1 MLDNSD
7 DDNVE
12 LLVYLSI
19 KQIDLRRQ
27 KLDKKALRKK
37 TEATVKS

>member
-1 MLDNSD
+1 MLNNSGG
-7 DDNVE
+7 DNVE

-19 KQIDLRRQ
+19 KEIDLRRQ
-27 KLDKKALRKK
+27 KLEKKALRKK

>member
-37 TEATVKS
+37 AEATVKS

>member
-12 LLVYLSI
+12 LRVYLSI

-27 KLDKKALRKK
+27 NLDKKALRKK